1 MGRPSH
7 LGRRREDRLWGLAG
21 EADPL
26 EHPRRRRGYM
36 MFADG
41 GFDDWSRDKL
51 RHIGELLDVQ
61 WLDDATSRHV
71 CAITLDPMPH
81 RLNALVACLR
91 FTSLAARDESS
102 KSEVAGFP
110 P

>member
-41 GFDDWSRDKL
+41 GFDDWLVGRDFLDDNLADWSRDKL
-51 RHIGELLDVQ
+51 RHVGELLDVQ
-61 WLDDATSRHV
+61 WLDDVTSGHV
-71 CAITLDPMPH
+71 CAIT
-81 RLNALVACLR
+81 
-91 FTSLAARDESS
+91 
-102 KSEVAGFP
+102 
-110 P
+110 